1 MENVRQRLKD
11 LRNGLLTLHKSLLQ
25 SEQRDYELTVERVNS
40 PGHWLRLLIDDPRFA
55 WLRELSAL
63 IVRIDEVL
71 DAKEPLEGREADAL
85 VKEARVLLR
94 PAEGA
99 RGFGGRYWEAMQRD
113 PGVILA
119 HAEMNKV
126 LAQLD

>member
-1 MENVRQRLKD
+1 MEKDRGRLKN
-11 LRNGLLTLHKSLLQ
+11 LRNGLLTLHTSLLR
-25 SEQRDYELTVERVNS
+25 SEQQDYELTVERVNS
-40 PGHWLRLLIDDPRFA
+40 PGHWLHLLIEDPRFA

-71 DAKEPLEGREADAL
+71 DAKEPLESGEADAL
-85 VKEARVLLR
+85 VKETRLLLR
-94 PAEGA
+94 PVDGG
-99 RGFGGRYWEAMQRD
+99 RGFGGRYYEAMQRD
-113 PGVILA
+113 PDAILA

>member
-1 MENVRQRLKD
+1 MARRRLKD

-25 SEQRDYELTVERVNS
+25 SEQRDYELTIERVNS

-55 WLRELSAL
+55 WLRELSTL

-71 DAKEPLEGREADAL
+71 DAKDPFDGGEAAAF
-85 VKEARVLLR
+85 VKEARLLLR
-94 PAEGA
+94 PTEGG
-99 RGFGGRYWEAMQRD
+99 RGFGARYYEAMQRD
-113 PGVILA
+113 PDVILA

-126 LAQLD
+126 LTQLQT

>member
-1 MENVRQRLKD
+1 MERTRKRLKD
-11 LRNGLLTLHKSLLQ
+11 LRNGLLTLHKSLMQ
-25 SEQRDYELTVERVNS
+25 SEQSDYELTVERVS
-40 PGHWLRLLIDDPRFA
+40 SAGHWLRLLIDDPRFA

-71 DAKEPLEGREADAL
+71 DAKQPLESGEADAL
-85 VKEARVLLR
+85 VKETRLLLR
-94 PAEGA
+94 PAEGG
-99 RGFGGRYWEAMQRD
+99 RGFGARYYEAMQRD

-119 HAEMNKV
+119 HSDMNKV